1 MSQPP
6 RPTRPLLEALERGV
20 VTADGGMGTQ
30 LYERGV
36 LFNVNYEELV
46 VSRPELVLKI
56 HEDYLRAGAQ
66 LLETNTFG
74 ANRVRLARNGLEERV
89 RELNLAAVRLARK
102 AAEGRAYVGGAIGP
116 TGLIFAGFSDEERD
130 RVRSAFREQ
139 AEALAEAGAD
149 AIILETMRQPEEIE
163 LAIEGVRAALGHSL
177 PLIAQVSVDESLT
190 MADGTPVAQMGERL
204 KALACDVIG
213 VNCSDGP
220 MGVLAAVEKLL
231 PLGVP
236 LSAIPNA
243 GLPRRVDDR
252 FIYVSTP
259 EYFGVFARRLC
270 KLGVRIIGGCCGTTP
285 EHVRRIAAAARMEGS
300 ACAQISAAEL
310 SGPMWTG
317 TSSDAELAADPALA
331 ATAPRAE
338 GARIETPREEK
349 SPFAAKIGRKFV
361 ISVEVNPPM
370 GLDPGPA
377 LKAAR
382 ALIDGGVD
390 IINIA
395 DGARAQARMSNLA
408 FAVRLG
414 GLGIET
420 LLHVCGRDRNLLGQ
434 VAHLLGAHELG
445 IRNLVVITGDP
456 PKMGDF
462 PDATAVY
469 DLDSVGILRL
479 VSRLNKGIDPGGK
492 PLGGATSFFAATGA
506 EPAALNY
513 ARETERLRLKKLAG
527 AELVMTQPVYDPK
540 VLDRF
545 LADAAPLDLP
555 VLVGILPLASYKNAE
570 FLHNEVPGMQIPED
584 VRARMKAAGS
594 GAEARREGV
603 RIAREMLLAVRDR
616 VAGAY
621 VMPPLGRYEMALE
634 VIDGI
639 AERDGMYASPSAG
652 APSLSASAAASP
664 PPERAVTAGAG

>member
-1 MSQPP
+1 MSQSS
-6 RPTRPLLEALERGV
+6 RPTRPLLEALQRGV

-74 ANRVRLARNGLEERV
+74 ANRVRLARNGLDERI

-102 AAEGRAYVGGAIGP
+102 AADGRAYVGGAIGP
-116 TGLIFAGFSDEERD
+116 TGLVFAGFSDDERE
-130 RVRSAFREQ
+130 RVRAAFREQ
-139 AEALAEAGAD
+139 AEALAEGGAD

-163 LAIEGVRAALGHSL
+163 LAIEGVRAAIGRSL
-177 PLIAQVSVDESLT
+177 PLIAQISVDESLT

-204 KALACDVIG
+204 KALSCDVIG

-220 MGVLAAVEKLL
+220 MGVLAAIEKLL
-231 PLGVP
+231 PLGIP

-317 TSSDAELAADPALA
+317 TTSDAELAADPALA
-331 ATAPRAE
+331 ATAPKMDGVKPRA
-338 GARIETPREEK
+338 REEK
-349 SPFAAKIGRKFV
+349 SPLAAKIGRKFV

-370 GLDPGPA
+370 GLDPSPA

-390 IINIA
+390 VINIA

-492 PLGGATSFFAATGA
+492 PLGGVTSFFAATGA

-545 LADAAPLDLP
+545 LADAAPLGLP

-594 GAEARREGV
+594 GPEARREGV

-621 VMPPLGRYEMALE
+621 IMPPLGRYEMALE

-639 AERDGMYASPSAG
+639 AEREGASASPA
-652 APSLSASAAASP
+652 AVPSNGSASAAAP
-664 PPERAVTAGAG
+664 PPPSSAATAGAG